1 MAINDNTS
9 YELFGYQVKDLATKI
24 KSKAESASL
33 APVATS
39 GLYSDLTGAPTIP
52 TVYNGT
58 LTIQQNG
65 TTVDTFTANSSADK
79 TVNIETITA
88 ETVAPAEEVGA
99 ITTNMIADGA
109 VTAEK
114 VDWSTIKHSAP
125 IPTVLQTIGT
135 VSSSRSYTAP
145 SNGFLI
151 GKGVTLAN
159 GGKAGVFLTNGD
171 DYMLGGIPYT
181 EYPGNNQVAFCI
193 PVYKGQT
200 VYFIVS
206 GGNSRLEQVKLV
218 ASHSEAGI

>member
-24 KSKAESASL
+24 KSKAETASL

-39 GLYSDLTGAPTIP
+39 GLYSDLTGKPTIP

-65 TTVDTFTANSSADK
+65 TDVETFTANQSTNK
-79 TVNIETITA
+79 TVNIQTITA

-99 ITTNMIADGA
+99 ITTNAIADGA
-109 VTAEK
+109 VTSAK
-114 VDWSTIKHSAP
+114 VDWSTIKCSAP
-125 IPTVLQTIGT
+125 IPTVIKNIGT
-135 VSSSRSYTAP
+135 VTSNRSYTA
-145 SNGFLI
+145 SANGFLI
-151 GKGVTLAN
+151 GKGVALAS
-159 GGKAGVFLTNGD
+159 GGKAGVFLTD
-171 DYMLGGIPYT
+171 SDIYCIGGVPYT
-181 EYPGNNQVAFCI
+181 DYSGNTQVAFCV

-200 VYFIVS
+200 VYFKMS
-206 GGNSRLEQVKLV
+206 GGSSRLEEVKLV